1 MRLDERDAQWH
12 QIGLVQARLKD
23 SSMECQGSISKQLQH
38 HDTATRSRLTCNM
51 GDPSRIVE
59 ICAAVRPIRV
69 AHASPTMASV
79 SRFEIMDSLDTQN
92 FSPVTK

>member
-1 MRLDERDAQWH
+1 
-12 QIGLVQARLKD
+12 
-23 SSMECQGSISKQLQH
+23 
-38 HDTATRSRLTCNM
+38 M

-69 AHASPTMASV
+69 AHASPTIARV

-92 FSPVTK
+92 FSPVIK